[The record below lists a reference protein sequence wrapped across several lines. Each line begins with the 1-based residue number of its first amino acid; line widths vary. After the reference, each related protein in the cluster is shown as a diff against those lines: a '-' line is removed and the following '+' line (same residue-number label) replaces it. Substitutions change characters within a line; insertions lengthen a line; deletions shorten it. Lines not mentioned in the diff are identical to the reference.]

1 MTHVHTL
8 CHPTKENNNPNKF
21 RTMKKFL
28 LYSFCMFAA
37 SSAFVSCSDD
47 DDIPA
52 GADRMFRTMFRCDN
66 NTGKGDNDPYN
77 CTVVDLNDVHL
88 YWFGV
93 QGAYGYQIRWALQPN
108 VSGGA
113 QAWHE
118 ADSLGLL
125 SGDTI
130 LPADVLDCVI
140 KDLQYQTSYRF
151 AIRTL
156 HSADLNDPKNSEWY
170 GHGDGRGWA
179 EWLGLDTEKRYNV
192 PSIIQVSDITKTS
205 MRVNLNRS
213 TKGYTDEQLLGFKEH
228 FTINGDVFKV
238 DYLTITPSKS
248 SPNAVVPEKFKKYI
262 LTDEDWTRGYID
274 VDGLSENAVYNVD
287 VWDGDIKVSVDANFN
302 PLMKRT
308 KGDAGPAILI
318 KHVPNAVDT
327 IGTDNIYDISAYN
340 SMEIDHIINGYC
352 ASNELA
358 ENQVF
363 YLEGGKAYHCTSN
376 LSIYKGLTLRT
387 NPEDL
392 AAGKK
397 AKLYLSGMTQTG
409 NNINTCNFMLG
420 RTPQP
425 GENSS
430 IPLDIDSVRFM
441 DLDID
446 VPLAKNYG
454 HSQDGSGF
462 KAVGN
467 YFMNMYSNGMGIN
480 VTLLEWNNCT
490 FNGLIRGFFR
500 VQGSNDFNIANI
512 VMKNCEFFNDG
523 YYANGGSGYQI
534 IFADHG
540 KNKPKSN
547 ILKNVL
553 IENNTFYDSPMGS
566 LITDQNRNVV
576 WDESV
581 RWNIKIINNTFINFQ
596 TRGTSPIVNFR
607 YMPGGSSLTIKNNFI
622 TVTKQENDEL
632 RTLNCCGSDIRNIQG
647 GDGSGIVTFDVANN
661 WSTNNNLTN
670 GQVFS
675 KQAFSAKS
683 NSMGKFLSSCI
694 YPSGTEELEVHVDNL
709 SATELMVSPNPKN
722 IIGEKP
728 HHLDHHTD
736 NLDGLYFKNTD
747 KVLNSNIYKL
757 GIGASKWRTNLK

>member
-1 MTHVHTL
+1 MLT
-8 CHPTKENNNPNKF
+8 
-21 RTMKKFL
+21 
-28 LYSFCMFAA
+28 A
-37 SSAFVSCSDD
+37 STAFVSCSDD
-47 DDIPA
+47 DDVPA
-52 GADRMFRTMFRCDN
+52 GSDRMFRTMFRCDN

-93 QGAYGYQIRWALQPN
+93 DGAYGYQIQWALQPN
-108 VSGGA
+108 VSGGS

-118 ADSLGLL
+118 TDSLGLL

-130 LPADVLDCVI
+130 LPPDVLDCVI
-140 KDLQYQTSYRF
+140 KDLNYQTSYRF

-156 HSADLNDPKNSEWY
+156 HSADLNDPLNSEWY

-179 EWLGLDTEKRYNV
+179 EWLGLDTEARYNV

-213 TKGYTDEQLLGFKEH
+213 TKGYTDEELLGFKEH

-248 SPNAVVPEKFKKYI
+248 SPNASVPDKYRKYI
-262 LTDEDWTRGYID
+262 LTDADWDRGYID
-274 VDGLSENAVYNVD
+274 VEGLSENAVYNVD

-308 KGDAGPAILI
+308 KGDAGPPILI
-318 KHVPNAVDT
+318 AHVPTAVDT
-327 IGTDNIYDISAYN
+327 IGTDNIYDISSYQ
-340 SMEIDHIINGYC
+340 SMKLDNIISSYC
-352 ASNELA
+352 ESSELA

-363 YLEGGKAYHCTSN
+363 YLEGGKAYHFTSN
-376 LSIYKGLTLRT
+376 PSIYKGLTLRT

-392 AAGKK
+392 AAGKR

-420 RTPQP
+420 RQPQS

-430 IPLDIDSVRFM
+430 IPLDIDSIRFM
-441 DLDID
+441 DLDVD
-446 VPLAKNYG
+446 VPLATNYG

-512 VMKNCEFFNDG
+512 VMKDCEFFNDG
-523 YYANGGSGYQI
+523 YYANNGSGYQI
-534 IFADHG
+534 ICADHG
-540 KNKPKSN
+540 KDKPKSN

-553 IENNTFYDSPMGS
+553 IENNTFYY
-566 LITDQNRNVV
+566 
-576 WDESV
+576 
-581 RWNIKIINNTFINFQ
+581 
-596 TRGTSPIVNFR
+596 SPI
-607 YMPGGSSLTIKNNFI
+607 
-622 TVTKQENDEL
+622 
-632 RTLNCCGSDIRNIQG
+632 
-647 GDGSGIVTFDVANN
+647 
-661 WSTNNNLTN
+661 
-670 GQVFS
+670 
-675 KQAFSAKS
+675 
-683 NSMGKFLSSCI
+683 
-694 YPSGTEELEVHVDNL
+694 
-709 SATELMVSPNPKN
+709 
-722 IIGEKP
+722 
-728 HHLDHHTD
+728 
-736 NLDGLYFKNTD
+736 
-747 KVLNSNIYKL
+747 
-757 GIGASKWRTNLK
+757 